1 MRSPL
6 QHGFTLIE
14 TMIALAISTLL
25 LATAVPGFESAVSS
39 SRINSAASEVT
50 AAVHLA
56 RTEAIRGNH
65 GVVLCRS
72 TDLLTCA
79 DGNGAWTGWIV
90 FVDGDGD
97 GQRQA
102 TEELTRS
109 GSIDSPLAAYSS
121 PNIAALENR
130 IAFQSDGRVRGSD
143 GLTGLNGSLALCV
156 ASHSGTDNVRQL
168 NIAFGGRTTVSK
180 KSSMGACSAP
190 NDA

>member
-1 MRSPL
+1 MRSTL
-6 QHGFTLIE
+6 LHGFTLIE

-25 LATAVPGFESAVSS
+25 LASAVPGFESAIKS
-39 SRINSAASEVT
+39 SRINSAAGEMS

-79 DGNGAWTGWIV
+79 AGDGAWTGWIV
-90 FVDGDGD
+90 FVDSDGD
-97 GQRQA
+97 GQRQPN
-102 TEELTRS
+102 EELTRS

-130 IAFQSDGRVRGSD
+130 IAFQSDGRARGSD
-143 GLTGLNGSLALCV
+143 GQTGLNGSLALCV
-156 ASHSGTDNVRQL
+156 TSSSGSDNVRQL
-168 NIAFGGRTTVSK
+168 NIAFGGRTTVLKTSNI
-180 KSSMGACSAP
+180 GACAAP
-190 NDA
+190 TDT